1 MEPKYIAIRLLSI
14 TMFCMIMRLI
24 YGSKF
29 KTGAS
34 WIWLVFGVGF
44 LTLTLWPGLI
54 DLSMK
59 LIKVN
64 SWMEVVFYY
73 ILIFLLV
80 INIHF
85 SMTISGLAD
94 RTKSLAQEIAFLNHK
109 IEENNDVN
117 AKIVTDTNKHNSI
130 SERNLLKH

>member
-14 TMFCMIMRLI
+14 MMFCMIMWLI
-24 YGSKF
+24 YGSKL

-59 LIKVN
+59 LVKVD
-64 SWMEVVFYY
+64 SWIEVIFFF
-73 ILIFLLV
+73 ILMSLLI

-85 SMTISGLAD
+85 SMVIAGLVD
-94 RTKSLAQEIAFLNHK
+94 RSKDLAQEIAFINHE
-109 IEENNDVN
+109 IENQKE
-117 AKIVTDTNKHNSI
+117 A
-130 SERNLLKH
+130 

>member
-14 TMFCMIMRLI
+14 LMFCMIIKLI
-24 YGSKF
+24 YGSKL

-59 LIKVN
+59 LVKVD
-64 SWMEVVFYY
+64 SWIEVVFFF
-73 ILIFLLV
+73 ILISLLT
-80 INIHF
+80 INMHF
-85 SMTISGLAD
+85 SMVIASLAD
-94 RTKSLAQEIAFLNHK
+94 RSKDLAQEVAFLNRE
-109 IEENNDVN
+109 IEDM
-117 AKIVTDTNKHNSI
+117 KKDMTLSYTDSY
-130 SERNLLKH
+130 S